1 MAPLMTDRGGTKN
14 KGSSAENDIPR
25 GSSLMGRLGLTLIFV
40 LLFSVSLS
48 ALLAYFNFEKRH
60 RELISSRL
68 QVMLDEVRLG
78 IDYGTGLGLPVS
90 SLTETGEQL
99 KGLVAADPAI
109 DKAIVYSAQKQSL
122 FQAGSGDLSGLIPL
136 GWFQQVADE
145 APGSGAHLLIRE
157 TDDYL
162 LVAEPLFN
170 TFDVQSGLVVLAYS
184 RGVYQAENAML
195 MKQQAWQSGLGVLA
209 SALLGLS
216 FLWLMMRRLRRQI
229 LRLSGHLDRQLTGD
243 AISEVA
249 LNTNALQPPDELE
262 ARFQLLHDRVQ
273 EAQKVSSNPSDSRQ
287 K

>member
-1 MAPLMTDRGGTKN
+1 MASLTAEHDGAGTA
-14 KGSSAENDIPR
+14 GSSGDKAIPK
-25 GSSLMGRLGLTLIFV
+25 GGSLMGRLGLTLVFV

-99 KGLVAADPAI
+99 KNLVKADPAI
-109 DKAIVYSAQKQSL
+109 DKAVVYSAQKQRL
-122 FQAGSGDLSGLIPL
+122 FQAGSAEISGLIPP
-136 GWFQQVADE
+136 GWFQQVANE
-145 APGSGAHLLIRE
+145 VPGSGVHLLIRE

-162 LVAEPLFN
+162 LVAEPIFN
-170 TFDVQSGLVVLAYS
+170 TFNVQSGIVVLAYS
-184 RGVYQAENAML
+184 RGAYQAENAML
-195 MKQQAWQSGLGVLA
+195 MKQQAWQSGLGVLV
-209 SALLGLS
+209 SALVGLS

-229 LRLSGHLDRQLTGD
+229 LRLSGSLDRQLKGD
-243 AISEVA
+243 AVPEKAPNV
-249 LNTNALQPPDELE
+249 NALQPPDELE

-273 EAQKVSSNPSDSRQ
+273 EAQKASSNPSDSRQ